1 MCGELN
7 TDRRFEMR
15 KISLFAVAAALIL
28 AGVGSWAASTT
39 QARVDTPP
47 GPGVDTLQL
56 MMMNATDLPTEHW
69 VDYSF
74 VFTNDE

>member
-7 TDRRFEMR
+7 TDRRIEMR

-47 GPGVDTLQL
+47 PGPGIDTYQL
-56 MMMNATDLPTEHW
+56 MMNAKDLPTEHW
-69 VDYSF
+69 VDYSV
-74 VFTNDE
+74 VFN

>member
-1 MCGELN
+1 
-7 TDRRFEMR
+7 
-15 KISLFAVAAALIL
+15 
-28 AGVGSWAASTT
+28 
-39 QARVDTPP
+39 
-47 GPGVDTLQL
+47 

>member
-7 TDRRFEMR
+7 TDRRIEMR

-28 AGVGSWAASTT
+28 AGVGSWAASTP

-47 GPGVDTLQL
+47 GPGVDTFQL
-56 MMMNATDLPTEHW
+56 TMNARDLPTEHW